1 MSEPDYVICVNC
13 ETPVYEF
20 EYKGDTLIA
29 AMCLTCGND
38 NPEEFMTEA
47 DLEDS

>member
-20 EYKGDTLIA
+20 EYKGDKLIS

-38 NPEEFMTEA
+38 KPEEFMTES